1 MLLALSTQHINNYS
15 LIHLFKMADTKPIA
29 FQHHASLP
37 TTFKPSLLANEN
49 AYLEDVFSSDKVN
62 PEKPLSSGLFRL
74 EPGTP
79 LVYTY
84 TYDEMKIILEGDFTL
99 VDGSGQTVNATK
111 GDHFFFPKGVT
122 VTFTS
127 EKGGLAFYV
136 GQRARGAA

>member
-1 MLLALSTQHINNYS
+1 MTSS
-15 LIHLFKMADTKPIA
+15 KPIT
-29 FQHHASLP
+29 FHHHPSLP
-37 TTFKPSLLANEN
+37 TTFHPQLLANEN
-49 AYLEDVFSSDKVN
+49 AYLEDVFSSDQTN

-84 TYDEMKIILEGDFTL
+84 TYDEMKIILDGDFTIEQ
-99 VDGSGQTVNATK
+99 DDRSGDEGGKKTVRATK

-136 GQRARGAA
+136 GQRARGAV

>member
-1 MLLALSTQHINNYS
+1 
-15 LIHLFKMADTKPIA
+15 MATETTTTTETKPIA
-29 FQHHASLP
+29 FSLYKNAP
-37 TTFKPSLLANEN
+37 VDFKPKLLANEN
-49 AYLEDVFSSDKVN
+49 AYLEDIFSSDQVN

-79 LVYTY
+79 LKYTY

-99 VDGSGQTVNATK
+99 VDESGQTAHATK
-111 GDHFFFPKGVT
+111 GDHFFFPAGVT

-136 GQRARGAA
+136 GQRKRDGA